1 MRQHHHLSVAYKA
14 LRRQAP
20 RHAADTYSSLSSFRA
35 GNVLSLLPL
44 FQTPWQGPQAY
55 EVQIEMLEGEEFWE
69 MFAFSLRRKRALGF
83 ALSLLPALD
92 TGATFGA
99 VAVILGSLGK

>member
-1 MRQHHHLSVAYKA
+1 M
-14 LRRQAP
+14 
-20 RHAADTYSSLSSFRA
+20 
-35 GNVLSLLPL
+35 
-44 FQTPWQGPQAY
+44 AY
-55 EVQIEMLEGEEFWE
+55 EVQIEMLGGEEFWE

-92 TGATFGA
+92 TGATFRV